1 MPDDFDRELETR
13 LAVLEDPNYDDPA
26 RADLPARDL
35 VLLAVLSVLTIV
47 LMVVWSYPA

>member
-1 MPDDFDRELETR
+1 MPDDFDRELEAR
-13 LAVLEDPNYDDPA
+13 LAVLEDPTYDDPA

-35 VLLAVLSVLTIV
+35 VLLAVVSVLTIV